1 MLTKGRL
8 QFHDSL
14 SLLLSLGSE
23 GNHSKDFTFTNTL
36 IFHNDL
42 QGKDTP
48 ENPFS
53 SWKRGTQTSKNL
65 PEISA

>member
-1 MLTKGRL
+1 MLTKGGL
-8 QFHDSL
+8 QFHGSL

-23 GNHSKDFTFTNTL
+23 GNYSKDFTFANTL
-36 IFHNDL
+36 TLHNDL

-53 SWKRGTQTSKNL
+53 S
-65 PEISA
+65 

>member
-1 MLTKGRL
+1 MLTKGGL
-8 QFHDSL
+8 QFHGLL
-14 SLLLSLGSE
+14 SLLLSHGSE

-53 SWKRGTQTSKNL
+53 SWEHGTQTSKNL
-65 PEISA
+65 PETSA